1 MAAIVAAP
9 PVLAGDL
16 AVYHTTD
23 PLLGNA
29 PILVLYGPATTIG
42 ATSSRIQ
49 IHIFTPAGIAS
60 YARLSVAPTSPFYTA
75 VSNLPRE
82 EQGDEVIRGLAFG
95 LKKYFAELSDTVRAT
110 WCAQTRAAAIARL
123 FGDEHVA
130 ILATRMTKIENVDE
144 VINNVSQAFCEQ
156 RLSWLDVD
164 VVLPPGS
171 IQDPSAQPES
181 ADHGDVDEVAI
192 IKQKFGRYAELVSS
206 LGEPT
211 FLPTSKLKRAP
222 SKATAI
228 GRTASFLRA
237 GKETVRKEMN
247 ELATTEETYV
257 ARLSE
262 MQEISSELQ
271 AGATPQSKA
280 QLEQILPSSL
290 DKILSLNKSLL
301 AELQEVLTTTEP
313 GAIKDIESMSDE
325 NSTAAQSR
333 REVLD
338 DAQGVGALSKCLC
351 EQFPRLAEAYQ
362 EYMKSHAEASQLLR
376 LILRST
382 DPLSTAFQRIGEQ
395 RLTSLLIEPVQR
407 LPRYNLYIDSIS
419 KQLPVR
425 HPALKPLL
433 KARDIITGICAEVE
447 ATGTA
452 VISQRLAARVSGWPA
467 DLSSTGR
474 LVTVVDCTELVPPFG
489 IDCIDGF
496 INKIMVL
503 FTDSLVLLGRS
514 HESTTSARALL
525 TELESGSGPATTPK
539 IGTSSGQ
546 DFVFQRSIDLVSLQC
561 SELLDGRAI
570 QLLVFDSPQPDL
582 SSVSQP
588 LIDTS
593 GEILRLEGSYE
604 GKVSRFVEE
613 VCKAQIECRFSEP
626 ERESMKWEVRATD
639 VLPDN
644 LGLFAAVFENSDVEH
659 IITRKENA
667 ATRVIVDIDRH
678 SDRPRAGQQ
687 GIRTVIAL
695 SSTREGSWRMT
706 VDALDGSFN
715 QEHLAMSEIVPSVR
729 RKLAALLAS
738 RLSIDQEE
746 LAGYLLDRNLDILRS
761 IELHVPD
768 QDVPVDRAAQSQRE
782 RARSRSPRKLISNF
796 LSSVGPSSETPS
808 LLKRDAPVLSMPSQ
822 LPRVPSSAG
831 SAASKPPSRDSRP
844 SSRDLPLSRHLSTA
858 HSHQSTIT
866 TPMQKLENTLASY
879 ILALQTRKGNIVGR
893 NLKMRATADELAV
906 NELYNG
912 LLEDPQT
919 MSLAAQVSVDVLFAA
934 FEKFVSVAWRQ
945 QFGPIMPEATMQSL
959 QQKAETM
966 FPMDFDAYMRATIDE
981 LPSQNQNAFKDVIN
995 LLADLLDGTGNDGD
1009 RGSLTVAFTE
1019 VLVSD
1024 SNPHEYIA
1032 LIDRFVVDTETY
1044 FGESLADIQ
1053 RPHEHDTI
1061 SQHKR
1066 SRSTNT
1072 PSINSNQS
1080 SLRKK
1085 FGFGSLGRQDS
1096 KSDHESKVSS
1106 VWRTLSKTGR
1116 SDASPG
1122 SSISRG
1128 SHARHVSVES
1138 ESRALSSRPS
1148 SQDGNK
1154 SFTFSEGHSSHSLG
1168 LSTIG
1173 EHPTFIPTGPPRKK
1187 RRSSLSDLLPQENSP
1202 KREPLSPPPAES
1214 ARTVESS
1221 ATPARSLRMSPP
1233 PVTSL
1238 VRMGSVRMNTPSRMP
1253 RPQLP
1258 ASFRKELSPGV
1269 IKSHGAS
1276 IPRPKSKD
1284 GRVDEVII
1292 TTRHNST
1299 KPDSPVKSVPSPDS
1313 HARSGLAE
1321 RPGAGNIIK
1330 RSSPQHLQPQQ
1341 QQQQHHSPEKTRPL
1355 PSTVDLTPGRSREMS
1370 PSAMP
1375 PPLASASRKL
1385 RMQSP
1390 QKLRERLQ
1398 AEQQAITA
1406 AQISLQDELQSIGD
1420 ELRATPSRMGSV
1432 RVGVSSVS
1440 SNNNKTSTPDLTHRV
1455 VALEAQIPHLTST
1468 VETRLAGIAAD
1479 VTSSLAVSEAKCK
1492 SLDALYREAN
1502 GENEALY
1509 GRFNDELGKILKAV
1523 RGGEGVEELKRL
1535 LRESQEEVAS
1545 LKREGMRLKRENVG
1559 LRAQIRDG

>member
-29 PILVLYGPATTIG
+29 PVLVLYGPATTIG

-60 YARLSVAPTSPFYTA
+60 YPRLSVAPTSPYYTA

-82 EQGDEVIRGLAFG
+82 EQGDEVIRGFAFG
-95 LKKYFAELSDTVRAT
+95 LKKYFTELSDTVRAT
-110 WCAQTRAAAIARL
+110 WCSQTRAAAIARL

-171 IQDPSAQPES
+171 IQDPSAQPDS
-181 ADHGDVDEVAI
+181 ADHGDADEAAM
-192 IKQKFGRYAELVSS
+192 IKQKFGRYAEIVTS

-228 GRTASFLRA
+228 GRSTSFLRA

-262 MQEISSELQ
+262 MLDISSQLQ
-271 AGATPQSKA
+271 AEATPQGKA
-280 QLEQILPSSL
+280 QLDQILPSSL

-301 AELQEVLTTTEP
+301 AELQEVLATTEP
-313 GAIKDIESMSDE
+313 AAIKDIESMAEE

-333 REVLD
+333 QELLD
-338 DAQGVGALSKCLC
+338 DTQGVVALSKCLC

-376 LILRST
+376 SILRST
-382 DPLSTAFQRIGEQ
+382 DPLSTAFQQIGEQ

-425 HPALKPLL
+425 HSALKPLL

-447 ATGTA
+447 VTGTA
-452 VISQRLAARVSGWPA
+452 IISQRLAARTSGWPA
-467 DLSSTGR
+467 DLSITGR
-474 LVTVVDCTELVPPFG
+474 LVTAVDCTELIPPFG
-489 IDCIDGF
+489 IDCADGV

-503 FTDSLVLLGRS
+503 FTDSLVVLGR
-514 HESTTSARALL
+514 HHDSTTSARALL
-525 TELESGSGPATTPK
+525 TELESGSGPVATSK
-539 IGTSSGQ
+539 SGNSSGQ
-546 DFVFQRSIDLVSLQC
+546 DFVFESSIDPTLLQC

-570 QLLVFDSPQPDL
+570 QLLIFDPPQTDL
-582 SSVSQP
+582 PATSQP
-588 LIDTS
+588 PIHTS

-604 GKVSRFVEE
+604 GKVSRFIEE
-613 VCKAQIECRFSEP
+613 FCKAQVEPRFSEP
-626 ERESMKWEVRATD
+626 ERESPKWEFRATP
-639 VLPDN
+639 VLPDH
-644 LGLFAAVFENSDVEH
+644 LGLFAAIFENSNPEYLS
-659 IITRKENA
+659 TRKGNA
-667 ATRVIVDIDRH
+667 ATRVLVDIDRH
-678 SDRPRAGQQ
+678 SDQPRAGQQ
-687 GIRTVIAL
+687 GIRTVITL
-695 SSTREGSWRMT
+695 SIIRDGSWRMT

-715 QEHLAMSEIVPSVR
+715 QDFLNMDEIVPSIR

-746 LAGYLLDRNLDILRS
+746 LAGYLLDRNLAILRS
-761 IELHVPD
+761 IELQVSD
-768 QDVPVDRAAQSQRE
+768 QDAPRDRTGETAQRE

-796 LSSVGPSSETPS
+796 LSSVGPSMEPPS

-822 LPRVPSSAG
+822 LPRVPSSTG
-831 SAASKPPSRDSRP
+831 STTSKPPSRDSRP
-844 SSRDLPLSRHLSTA
+844 SSRDLPISRHLSTA
-858 HSHQSTIT
+858 HSQQSTIS
-866 TPMQKLENTLASY
+866 TPMQKLESTLQSY
-879 ILALQTRKGNIVGR
+879 ILALQNRKGNIVGR

-912 LLEDPQT
+912 LLEDPQS

-934 FEKFVSVAWRQ
+934 FEKFVSIAWKQ
-945 QFGPIMPEATMQSL
+945 QFGAVMPEATVQDL
-959 QQKAETM
+959 QHKAETL

-981 LPSQNQNAFKDVIN
+981 LPLQNQHAFKDIIN
-995 LLADLLDGTGNDGD
+995 LLVDLLDGTGNDGD

-1019 VLVSD
+1019 VLVTD
-1024 SNPHEYIA
+1024 SNPHDYIA

-1044 FGESLADIQ
+1044 FGESIADIQ
-1053 RPHEHDTI
+1053 RPIEHDSI

-1066 SRSTNT
+1066 VRSTNNT
-1072 PSINSNQS
+1072 PSINSNHS

-1096 KSDHESKVSS
+1096 KSEHESKVSS
-1106 VWRTLSKTGR
+1106 VWRTLSKSGR

-1128 SHARHVSVES
+1128 SHARHASVDS

-1148 SQDGNK
+1148 SQEGNK
-1154 SFTFSEGHSSHSLG
+1154 SFTFSEGHSGHSLG

-1173 EHPTFIPTGPPRKK
+1173 EHPSFIPTGPPRKK
-1187 RRSSLSDLLPQENSP
+1187 RRSSLSDLLPQEDSP
-1202 KREPLSPPPAES
+1202 KRDPLSPPADPL
-1214 ARTVESS
+1214 RTVESA

-1233 PVTSL
+1233 PVAPL
-1238 VRMGSVRMNTPSRMP
+1238 VRMGSIRMNTPSRMP

-1258 ASFRKELSPGV
+1258 ASFRKELSPGAP
-1269 IKSHGAS
+1269 KSLGAS

-1292 TTRHNST
+1292 TTRHTST
-1299 KPDSPVKSVPSPDS
+1299 KPDTPVKSVPSPD
-1313 HARSGLAE
+1313 ARSGLAE

-1341 QQQQHHSPEKTRPL
+1341 QQQHHSPEKPRPL
-1355 PSTVDLTPGRSREMS
+1355 PSTADLTPSRPRELS

-1375 PPLASASRKL
+1375 PPLASSSRKL

-1390 QKLRERLQ
+1390 QKLRERLH

-1432 RVGVSSVS
+1432 RAGAST
-1440 SNNNKTSTPDLTHRV
+1440 NNKPSTPTDLNQRLQT
-1455 VALEAQIPHLTST
+1455 LESRLPHLTTSLS
-1468 VETRLAGIAAD
+1468 TRLDSIAAD

-1509 GRFNDELGKILKAV
+1509 GRFNEELGRILKAV
-1523 RGGEGVEELKRL
+1523 RGGEGVEEMRRL
-1535 LRESQEEVAS
+1535 LRESQEEVEG
-1545 LKREGMRLKRENVG
+1545 LKREGMRLRRENAG
-1559 LRAQIRDG
+1559 LRAQIREG